1 MRYFLDPEA
10 EFEWQSLV
18 PRFMLRFGDLLLDRT
33 RQGAWLRLGFSLA
46 FLLVYWFLI
55 ALSQGFPSVLSGT
68 AFETLPFPVNVL
80 FDFLASFFAP
90 SVLAFVLP
98 VWVGLWLGFRQG
110 VSYVVDLYELE
121 NPSMAGEYLL
131 AALLGLGYTKLTI
144 DTGDYQSLDQGNWLL
159 RIGGPGYLDVHLGFA
174 AVVETID
181 GHPVVYGTGDDHF
194 LSGFETLRDVVDLRD
209 QIRREDEVLAETK
222 DGVEV
227 YARDVQMVFRV
238 HSGGQLR
245 SLSNPFPYSPAAIRH
260 LVYSAAVTER
270 GPSKWDDAL
279 PGRVKNVIRNFVSR
293 LTIEEFIALQP
304 ELQILGQD
312 SYQPEA
318 ELSSSKTTEGGD
330 VARRRLTGFFWNP
343 QTLSQLE
350 RAGLELVWVGVGA
363 WEVRDESYSE
373 ALKRG
378 PRETLIDTWR
388 NVQKLQLH
396 QDPAF
401 LQRKQESSH
410 EHTLSGLLNALI
422 SEWEQQP
429 DNSKCWYLTYRLKQ
443 SFETI
448 QASLTNQDEFQ
459 LPPDFEAVVEHLT
472 QLSRSQ
478 ILGGPSA

>member
-10 EFEWQSLV
+10 EFEWQSIV
-18 PRFMLRFGDLLLDRT
+18 PGFMLRFGDQFMART
-33 RQGAWLRLGFSLA
+33 RQGAWMRLGISGALLSL
-46 FLLVYWFLI
+46 YWFLI
-55 ALSQGFPSVLSGT
+55 ALSQSFPSVLSDS
-68 AFETLPFPVNVL
+68 AFEALPFPINIL

-90 SVLAFVLP
+90 SVLVFVLP

-110 VSYVVDLYELE
+110 VTYLVDLYELE
-121 NPSMAGEYLL
+121 NPSMASEYLL
-131 AALLGLGYTKLTI
+131 AALFGLGYTKLTI
-144 DTGDYQSLDQGNWLL
+144 DSGDYQALDQGNWLL

-174 AVVETID
+174 AVVETAD
-181 GHPVVYGTGDDHF
+181 GHPIVYGTGDNHF
-194 LSGFETLRDVVDLRD
+194 LPGFETLRDVVDLRD

-279 PGRVKNVIRNFVSR
+279 PGRVKAVIRNFVNR

-312 SYQPEA
+312 SYQPDSD
-318 ELSSSKTTEGGD
+318 LPPSRTTEGGD
-330 VARRRLTGFFWNP
+330 VARRRLTSYFWNP
-343 QTLSQLE
+343 RTLAQLE
-350 RAGLELVWVGVGA
+350 QAGLELVWVGVGA

-373 ALKRG
+373 TLKRG

-388 NVQKLQLH
+388 NVQKLQL
-396 QDPAF
+396 QKDPAF
-401 LQRKQESSH
+401 LSRKQEESRQQ
-410 EHTLSGLLNALI
+410 TLSSLLTALI

-429 DNSKCWYLTYRLKQ
+429 DSSKCWYLTYRLKQ
-443 SFETI
+443 SFETM
-448 QASLTNQDEFQ
+448 QASLAHQEALQ

-472 QLSRSQ
+472 QLGRSQ
-478 ILGGPSA
+478 ILGGPPA

>member
-1 MRYFLDPEA
+1 
-10 EFEWQSLV
+10 
-18 PRFMLRFGDLLLDRT
+18 
-33 RQGAWLRLGFSLA
+33 
-46 FLLVYWFLI
+46 
-55 ALSQGFPSVLSGT
+55 
-68 AFETLPFPVNVL
+68 
-80 FDFLASFFAP
+80 
-90 SVLAFVLP
+90 
-98 VWVGLWLGFRQG
+98 
-110 VSYVVDLYELE
+110 
-121 NPSMAGEYLL
+121 
-131 AALLGLGYTKLTI
+131 
-144 DTGDYQSLDQGNWLL
+144 
-159 RIGGPGYLDVHLGFA
+159 
-174 AVVETID
+174 
-181 GHPVVYGTGDDHF
+181 
-194 LSGFETLRDVVDLRD
+194 LRD

-304 ELQILGQD
+304 ELQNLRQD
-312 SYQPEA
+312 SYQPNS
-318 ELSSSKTTEGGD
+318 ELDPSKTTEGGD
-330 VARRRLTGFFWNP
+330 IARRRLTGFFWNP